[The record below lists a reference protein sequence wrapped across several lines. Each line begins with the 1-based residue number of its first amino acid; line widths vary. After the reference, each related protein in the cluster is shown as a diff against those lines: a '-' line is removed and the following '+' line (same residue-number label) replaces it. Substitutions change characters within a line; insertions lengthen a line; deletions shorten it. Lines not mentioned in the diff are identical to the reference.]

1 MVTDPLAGGGP
12 ASPGFGGLAGPADSA
27 SDPWAAPPPA
37 APGTPAADDDN
48 AFLSELRRAMDD
60 GTPEGE
66 ADHGDDDG
74 GGDGGER
81 KGSRWRRNKG

>member
-12 ASPGFGGLAGPADSA
+12 TSTGFGGLAGPADSA
-27 SDPWAAPPPA
+27 SDPWATPPPA
-37 APGTPAADDDN
+37 PGGTPPADDDN

-60 GTPEGE
+60 GPPEGE
-66 ADHGDDDG
+66 AAEGDSDDS
-74 GGDGGER
+74 GER